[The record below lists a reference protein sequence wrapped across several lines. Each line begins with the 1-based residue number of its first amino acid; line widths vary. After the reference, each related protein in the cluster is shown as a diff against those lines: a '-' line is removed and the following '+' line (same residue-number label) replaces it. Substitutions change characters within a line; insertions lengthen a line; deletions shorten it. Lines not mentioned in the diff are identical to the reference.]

1 MRKRRIIAWALV
13 ILLAGVALPGRA
25 SDEKDNIN
33 DIGKR
38 RVAHRSII
46 SEEKEIAIGKQYASE
61 IDKSAKIIT
70 DPVINEYVNRVAQNI
85 ARNSDLK
92 IPLTVKVIDSP
103 GINAFALPGGS
114 TIPILAFLVCL
125 ALIASTS
132 MENLIAGLAAL
143 ALGAVIYLF
152 RRKPSSQTAPPLEV

>member
-1 MRKRRIIAWALV
+1 MRKRQLVVWALV
-13 ILLAGVALPGRA
+13 VLLAGAALPGRA

-92 IPLTVKVIDSP
+92 IPLTVKVID
-103 GINAFALPGGS
+103 
-114 TIPILAFLVCL
+114 
-125 ALIASTS
+125 
-132 MENLIAGLAAL
+132 
-143 ALGAVIYLF
+143 
-152 RRKPSSQTAPPLEV
+152 